1 MATRFP
7 TRQRGAIGLMAAL
20 TLALALVFALLVID
34 SGRLYLEQRSL
45 QRVVDMAALEAAGQ
59 SAVCTGSGPQAA
71 TVAQASAARNGFA
84 PGAKHTLAT
93 TCGTLQT
100 GAGSRRT
107 YTVNPSK
114 SEAVRVSASSAV
126 ATSIA
131 AGVQALLSGDA
142 VPATTTLHASAVASL
157 PKPPQAMLRLQTTLA
172 VVDSR
177 KSALLNALLD
187 PLGGKATLDA
197 VGWQGIANVDI
208 NLLAYIDQL
217 AVNVGVG
224 VGHYDELLAKN
235 LKATDLIKAAIY
247 VAQRGGATT
256 KVIAD
261 LGKVLAAANIETDL
275 QLGSILD
282 IQSGTVAS
290 GLDASVQLLQ
300 LLQAVI
306 LLANKQSAAV
316 VDLPLSVLG
325 LLTGSIKL
333 KVVEPPQFSAV
344 GNPVKAKAAPLGSD
358 QIMVK
363 TAQIRAMVS
372 INMGLLSG
380 IGGLV
385 GAIST
390 IASPLTSAV
399 SNLLGLNLKGTITAL
414 LCVVGPC
421 EAGDIVPFGSP
432 TIDISLEVAQ
442 ARSYVTDYSCGASK
456 SLTARTDSAAL
467 DLKLGKI
474 VPASNFNSSPTVYPL
489 PLIDIGT
496 RTCSLL
502 LICGPHKEFTGGG
515 VGIKIDTALLKSSN
529 VDLLFSAVNS
539 TTPPDIGKPPAYNTS
554 QATNILQS
562 LTTTVDGIE
571 LQVYRPQNG
580 NLLGSLLVVADE
592 LLTSVRKLLDPV
604 IENLLSPLLDPILNS
619 LLKGLGIDLN
629 HVEVGAN
636 LTCGS
641 NRAQLML

>member
-71 TVAQASAARNGFA
+71 TVTQASAARNGFA

-114 SEAVRVSASSAV
+114 SEAIRVSASSTV

-131 AGVQALLSGDA
+131 AGVQ
-142 VPATTTLHASAVASL
+142 
-157 PKPPQAMLRLQTTLA
+157 
-172 VVDSR
+172 
-177 KSALLNALLD
+177 ALLD

-197 VGWQGIANVDI
+197 LGWQGIANVDI

-325 LLTGSIKL
+325 LLSGSIKL

-502 LICGPHKEFTGGG
+502 
-515 VGIKIDTALLKSSN
+515 
-529 VDLLFSAVNS
+529 
-539 TTPPDIGKPPAYNTS
+539 
-554 QATNILQS
+554 S

-629 HVEVGAN
+629 HVEVGTN